1 MTTTHNEQL
10 DRLGERHFRA
20 ISEVV
25 DRCVGIQLPASKRTM
40 VEGRLRK
47 RVRALG
53 LANLQDYG
61 AHLFDRG
68 GLDAELIH
76 LIDCVTTNKTDF
88 FREPTH
94 FDFLRHVA
102 IPELVRQR
110 GARRHEPCDIKV
122 WSAAASTGAEAYT
135 ISMVLQDMVAAG
147 TPIQFSILGTDV
159 STEVLKTARAA
170 IYPVDFV
177 APVSAAMRQR
187 YVLKARDPANQT
199 VRISPELRRKVR
211 FERLNLMDE
220 SYPIDRD
227 VDVIL
232 CRNVLIYFDKPT
244 QATVISRLVSHLRP
258 GGYLMLGHSESMAGY
273 GSDNLSQ
280 VIPTIYQTAPT
291 AKARFAA

>member
-1 MTTTHNEQL
+1 MMTIPTELL
-10 DRLGERHFRA
+10 DRLGEHHFRA
-20 ISEVV
+20 ISDLI

-53 LANLQDYG
+53 FSNLQDYG

-94 FDFLRHVA
+94 FDFLRNVA
-102 IPELVRQR
+102 IPELVRER
-110 GARRHEPCDIKV
+110 GAHRREPCAVKV

-135 ISMVLQDMVAAG
+135 IAMVLQDMVAAG
-147 TPIQFSILGTDV
+147 TPIRFSILGTDV

-170 IYPVDFV
+170 IYPADFV

-187 YVLKARDPANQT
+187 YVLTARDPGNQT
-199 VRISPELRRKVR
+199 VRITPELRRQVR
-211 FERLNLMDE
+211 FERLNLMDD

-244 QATVISRLVSHLRP
+244 QAAVISRLVSHLRP

-273 GSDNLSQ
+273 ASDSLRQ
-280 VIPTIYQTAPT
+280 VVPTVYQMAPT
-291 AKARFAA
+291 ARARSAA